1 MTNETTLEFPAA
13 AAETTWGRLV
23 ERVRV
28 ADPLALEELYD
39 LFSKGIRFYF
49 WRHLGPQDL
58 DDRVHDAFLM
68 VTQSIQTGELR
79 DPERLLGFVRTVVR
93 RLVATQIDRSVH
105 SRRSRF
111 SQDMLSS
118 LHDRRIGPEEAAIQN
133 EYQDV
138 AMRVLRSIPNRDR
151 EVLIRFY
158 LQEQPAGQICREMD
172 LTETQFRLIKSRAKA
187 RFGELGKARLAHR
200 TGFRLKSA

>member
-1 MTNETTLEFPAA
+1 MPAA
-13 AAETTWGRLV
+13 ASETTWARLV

-39 LFSKGIRFYF
+39 LFAKGIRFYF
-49 WRHLGPQDL
+49 WRHLGSQDL

-68 VTQSIQTGELR
+68 VTQAIQNGELR
-79 DPERLLGFVRTVVR
+79 QPERLLGFVRTVVR
-93 RLVATQIDRSVH
+93 RLVATQIDHAVH

-118 LHDRRIGPEEAAIQN
+118 LHDRRIGPEEAAIQS
-133 EYQDV
+133 EYQEV

-151 EVLIRFY
+151 EVLVRFY
-158 LQEQPAGQICREMD
+158 LQEQPACQICREMD

-187 RFGELGKARLAHR
+187 RFGELGKARLSQR

>member
-1 MTNETTLEFPAA
+1 MIDQTTLEMPAA
-13 AAETTWGRLV
+13 AGETTWGRMV
-23 ERVRV
+23 ERVR
-28 ADPLALEELYD
+28 AAEPAALEELYE
-39 LFSKGIRFYF
+39 LFSKGIRFHL
-49 WRHLGPQDL
+49 WRRLGAQDL

-68 VTQSIQTGELR
+68 VTQSIQRGELR

-93 RLVATQIDRSVH
+93 RLIATHIDQAVR

-111 SQDMLSS
+111 SHEMLAC
-118 LHDRRIGPEEAAIQN
+118 LHDRRIGPEEAAIQQ
-133 EYQDV
+133 EYQQV
-138 AMRVLRSIPNRDR
+138 ARRLLRSIPARDR

-158 LQEQPAGQICREMD
+158 LDDQPAGRICREMD

-187 RFGELGKARLAHR
+187 RFGELGRARLAQR

>member
-1 MTNETTLEFPAA
+1 MIDQTTLEMPAA
-13 AAETTWGRLV
+13 AAETIWARLV

-28 ADPLALEELYD
+28 ADPLALEELYE
-39 LFSKGIRFYF
+39 LFSKGIRFYL

-68 VTQSIQTGELR
+68 VTQSIQSGELR
-79 DPERLLGFVRTVVR
+79 QPERLLGFVRTVVR
-93 RLVATQIDRSVH
+93 RLVATHIDHAVQ

-111 SQDMLSS
+111 SQDMLAL

-133 EYQDV
+133 EYQEV
-138 AMRVLRSIPNRDR
+138 AMRVLRTIPDRDR
-151 EVLIRFY
+151 EVLVRFY
-158 LQEQPAGQICREMD
+158 LDEQPAGQICREMD

-187 RFGELGKARLAHR
+187 RFGELGKARLARR
-200 TGFRLKSA
+200 TGYRLKSA